1 MKIRILLWFVIPVW
15 SKAKGMKGPIKVSE
29 SFVGHKDKIYV
40 LIIGWGCYSTIDTPY
55 VWEEATALQIVAG
68 CEDDRWKDEVEEDR
82 LVELEGSF
90 AGEARRP
97 VKNKGY
103 QHSHENSDSW
113 LMDTF
118 DLGERW
124 LTRLDSM
131 MAAAMV

>member
-1 MKIRILLWFVIPVW
+1 MIAWVFRVDLNSDRVVRVDEDIEARDGEEANN
-15 SKAKGMKGPIKVSE
+15 SAQNAKHGYPS
-29 SFVGHKDKIYV
+29 
-40 LIIGWGCYSTIDTPY
+40 Y